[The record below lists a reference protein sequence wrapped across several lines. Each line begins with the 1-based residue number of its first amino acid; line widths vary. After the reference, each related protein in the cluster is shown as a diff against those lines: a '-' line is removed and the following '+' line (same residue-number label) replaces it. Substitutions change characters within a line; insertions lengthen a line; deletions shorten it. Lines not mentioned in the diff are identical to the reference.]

1 MRSDYS
7 HSRSRSSRA
16 AARRRA
22 AGRRLGLIVVGG
34 VVAFALGFF
43 LLWSAG
49 SWLRGGDGFP
59 GGSSESAAAATVAL
73 DVKSDFN
80 IEPLVDLREFR
91 DLSYVPVKGVYM
103 TSYAAASTEIL
114 DRIIGLADRTE
125 INAFVI
131 DVKDDLGI
139 VAYDADVEFAKQ
151 EGLIEKRI
159 KDIDALIAKLQEH
172 DITPIARVVCFKD
185 DTLATKRPDLA
196 VMHKGGDIWQDFKGL
211 SFTNPYNREVWEYL
225 VQVAEDA
232 ARHGFREIQFDYVRF
247 PSDGK
252 ISEAVYPGQN
262 SSKEDAIA
270 AFLAYARPRLE
281 KLGVWVSADV
291 FGITVNPNNAKDSA
305 TIGQNVEKIAK
316 NVDIV
321 CAMIYPSHYDSGSY
335 GLDNPN
341 GSPYEVITAASKD
354 TTARLAGSGAMGR
367 PWLQDFSLRG
377 VTYGQAEVKAQ
388 IKAAEE
394 QGYTEWLLWD
404 PSLKYVEKALRSEGS

>member
-1 MRSDYS
+1 
-7 HSRSRSSRA
+7 
-16 AARRRA
+16 
-22 AGRRLGLIVVGG
+22 
-34 VVAFALGFF
+34 
-43 LLWSAG
+43 
-49 SWLRGGDGFP
+49 
-59 GGSSESAAAATVAL
+59 
-73 DVKSDFN
+73 
-80 IEPLVDLREFR
+80 
-91 DLSYVPVKGVYM
+91 
-103 TSYAAASTEIL
+103 
-114 DRIIGLADRTE
+114 
-125 INAFVI
+125 
-131 DVKDDLGI
+131 
-139 VAYDADVEFAKQ
+139 
-151 EGLIEKRI
+151 
-159 KDIDALIAKLQEH
+159 
-172 DITPIARVVCFKD
+172 
-185 DTLATKRPDLA
+185 
-196 VMHKGGDIWQDFKGL
+196 MHQSGEIWQDFKGL
-211 SFTNPYNREVWEYL
+211 SFTNPYNHEVWEYL

-335 GLDNPN
+335 GIQNPN
-341 GSPYEVITAASKD
+341 ASPYEVITAASKD
-354 TTARLAGSGAMGR
+354 TKAKLAGTGAMGR

-377 VTYGQAEVKAQ
+377 VEYGQAEVKAQ

-394 QGYTEWLLWD
+394 QGFTEWRLWD
-404 PSLKYVEKALRSEGS
+404 PSLKYVEKARRSAGG